1 MKRSLKSTE
10 MLGDGQ
16 EGEKHEGHM
25 VNTYILSIISQ
36 FERFSIQQNFN
47 WIHEQKSQ
55 VAQICATMD
64 GLGSIATLTHEM
76 DVGRQKLRKKCDFTW
91 SIVTLSHEMD
101 VGRQKLRN

>member
-1 MKRSLKSTE
+1 

-25 VNTYILSIISQ
+25 VNTYISSIISQ

-64 GLGSIATLTHEM
+64 GLGLLVYPL
-76 DVGRQKLRKKCDFTW
+76 DVLRKQFKNEGP
-91 SIVTLSHEMD
+91 I
-101 VGRQKLRN
+101 